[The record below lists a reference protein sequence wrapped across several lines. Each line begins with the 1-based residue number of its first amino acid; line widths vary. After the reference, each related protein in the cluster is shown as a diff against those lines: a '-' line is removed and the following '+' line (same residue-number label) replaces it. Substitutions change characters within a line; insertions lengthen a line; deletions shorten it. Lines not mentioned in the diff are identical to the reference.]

1 MKTYLKKNSIP
12 FWISLLNG
20 IVVLILLVKT
30 YSAFFNPA
38 MAYGSI
44 DFSKTAESRVLW
56 ELAGRNIAMIALGL
70 SALFFQNAL
79 LLSACMLMGIFR
91 ESFDMFLAIHF
102 SNLSSAEILQA
113 LSFLIFILPYA
124 AALKKLLV
132 ISRDE
137 TR

>member
-1 MKTYLKKNSIP
+1 MKRDKIP
-12 FWISLLNG
+12 VWINVLSG
-20 IVVLILLVKT
+20 IVVLILSVKA
-30 YSAFFNPA
+30 YSALFNPA
-38 MAYGSI
+38 MVYGSI
-44 DFSKTAESRVLW
+44 DFSKTAENRVLW
-56 ELAGRNIAMIALGL
+56 ELAGRNISMIALGL

-102 SNLSSAEILQA
+102 SSLSSNEILQA

-132 ISRDE
+132 ISRGE
-137 TR
+137 TG